1 MSKVIIQNKEKAEII
16 KNVYHLQHEE
26 CSLGY
31 EFELNDKFREALE
44 ALS

>member
-16 KNVYHLQHEE
+16 KDVYHLQYEE
-26 CSLGY
+26 CSVGY
-31 EFELNDKFREALE
+31 EFELNDKLKEALE